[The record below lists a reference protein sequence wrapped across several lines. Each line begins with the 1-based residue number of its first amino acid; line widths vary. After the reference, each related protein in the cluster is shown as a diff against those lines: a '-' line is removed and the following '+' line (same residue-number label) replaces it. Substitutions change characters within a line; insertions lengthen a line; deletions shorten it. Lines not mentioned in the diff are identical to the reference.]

1 MASNQFPTIKKVLND
16 SGRLLAESIAAEA
29 VEKGVYRTGT
39 LARSFRPLPLLETED
54 TLTIRVEGIYY
65 AKFQDEGTIYITAR
79 PFIQSG
85 AERAI
90 DGFIQPQL
98 ENAGVTDIENIIKR
112 EVETQFI
119 KVT

>member
-1 MASNQFPTIKKVLND
+1 MSANQFPTIKKVLND

-29 VEKGVYRTGT
+29 VEKGVYKTGT
-39 LARSFRPLPLLETED
+39 LARSFKPLPLLEQNE

-65 AKFQDEGTIYITAR
+65 AKFQDEGTRYITAR

-90 DGFIQPQL
+90 DGFIKPQL
-98 ENAGVTDIENIIKR
+98 ENAGVTDIENIVTRGIETKYI
-112 EVETQFI
+112 EV
-119 KVT
+119 K